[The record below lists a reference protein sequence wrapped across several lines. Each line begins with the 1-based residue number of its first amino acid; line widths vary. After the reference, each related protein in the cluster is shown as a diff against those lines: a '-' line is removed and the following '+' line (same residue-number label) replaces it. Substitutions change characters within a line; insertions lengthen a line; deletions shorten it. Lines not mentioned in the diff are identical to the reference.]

1 MATLNASKWGYVGL
15 TAQSTHTAARD
26 GTTGTTGGVN
36 PTTAFGSAINYNA
49 VVGGRGNSYNIYR
62 AFYYFDTSGISSTV
76 TSATINIDG
85 STNAT
90 ARVIVLEST
99 AFGGGGGSNLA
110 SSDYNK
116 INLASPTLYSSLFNG
131 WTTSGNN
138 SITLNSTALSDIE
151 TQNYFICAVI
161 EYDHDY
167 SDVDPGATQ
176 TYRNGIN
183 YTTTGYLD
191 YTLAGGSGPANV
203 SSVNGVSAA
212 SINTWNGT
220 TWSDITSI
228 NGVS

>member
-26 GTTGTTGGVN
+26 GTTGNTGASN
-36 PTTAFGSAINYNA
+36 PTTAYGQAINYNA

-76 TSATINIDG
+76 TSATINIAG
-85 STNAT
+85 STNNT
-90 ARVIVLEST
+90 ADVIVLEST

-110 SSDYNK
+110 LSDYNK
-116 INLASPTLYSSLFNG
+116 INLVSPTLYSSEFTS
-131 WTTSGNN
+131 WVTSGNN

-161 EYDHDY
+161 EHDHDY
-167 SDVDPGATQ
+167 SDSDPGVTA

-183 YTTTGYLD
+183 YTTTGYLE
-191 YTLAGGSGPANV
+191 YFTAGSNV
-203 SSVNGVSAA
+203 SSVNTISN
-212 SINTWNGT
+212 SNISKIGT
-220 TWSDITSI
+220 ISNANIDLL
-228 NGVS
+228 NGVTF